1 MKKIKIIIV
10 LVLALSAVVFFMI
23 FSDDEN
29 TSTENKEISKQTES
43 PIKSAEEQ
51 TLKSNEKKN
60 DSKKADNEKP
70 KGDYF
75 VSDDIY
81 KWDERQLKWVLK
93 NNTETTE
100 NQANSE
106 LDKPSSPSEPI
117 KLEWYYL
124 DDIQY
129 KLRYFQDLDFEAYAP
144 VFGETLK
151 SLNGEQ
157 VIIEGFVIPLFED
170 KEPLALSAN
179 PYASCFFCGQA
190 SPASVM
196 SMYMKN
202 KGTTYKADDYKTFK
216 GKLYLNYDDPNE
228 FYYILKDAVEIDQ
241 NP

>member
-1 MKKIKIIIV
+1 MKTNLI
-10 LVLALSAVVFFMI
+10 LNLS
-23 FSDDEN
+23 
-29 TSTENKEISKQTES
+29 
-43 PIKSAEEQ
+43 
-51 TLKSNEKKN
+51 
-60 DSKKADNEKP
+60 
-70 KGDYF
+70 
-75 VSDDIY
+75 
-81 KWDERQLKWVLK
+81 
-93 NNTETTE
+93 
-100 NQANSE
+100 
-106 LDKPSSPSEPI
+106 KPSNPSEPI

-202 KGTTYKADDYKTFK
+202 KGKNYKLMIIKLLKASYTSIMTTLTSFITF
-216 GKLYLNYDDPNE
+216 
-228 FYYILKDAVEIDQ
+228 LKM
-241 NP
+241 P